1 MENTKPLENNNV
13 AAFLEKPVTISSLP
27 PASPRRKNILIGVL
41 LIFFLLSGY
50 GLYTLSYPKGGP
62 ISPLGN
68 KPGSDDVV
76 VSGENAMESEKGTVE
91 NPING
96 LLYTEEQAKIWQ
108 DRRPLAVMVNNHP
121 DARPQSGLAQADLV
135 FEVNAEGGIPRLM
148 PIFLSKNP
156 EKVGSVRS
164 VRAYFVD
171 FAKEY
176 NAWLA
181 HWGGAQYD
189 PNLPL
194 VADPASDA
202 YDRMRKIFVSSIDE
216 TKNGDGNGTFWRE
229 EKPGLAG
236 EHSGYASVPKLYEMG
251 YALYPDQKK
260 DFQPIKP
267 WVFKDEAKSAD
278 RPQASSAAFNFWNFA
293 DYAVRWE
300 YNQEQNTYKRFQG
313 GVAHLD
319 MATGKQLEAK
329 NVILQIMRET
339 AFNDQKHHLN
349 YNPVGSGKAEIL
361 LDGRVTEAVWRR
373 AKIEERTR
381 FYSTGT
387 GDEIAFN
394 RGQIWIE
401 IVPEGSEIILTP

>member
-1 MENTKPLENNNV
+1 MENIKPLENPNV
-13 AAFLEKPVTISSLP
+13 ATFPEKPVVISS
-27 PASPRRKNILIGVL
+27 SPTVISRRKNILIGGF
-41 LIFFLLSGY
+41 LIFLVVSGY

-68 KPGSDDVV
+68 NPDSKPSS
-76 VSGENAMESEKGTVE
+76 VSGENATESEKGTVE

-121 DARPQSGLAQADLV
+121 DARPQAGLSQADLV
-135 FEVNAEGGIPRLM
+135 YEVNAEGGIPRLM

-164 VRAYFVD
+164 VRVYFVD

-229 EKPGLAG
+229 EKPGLSG
-236 EHSGYASVPKLYEMG
+236 EHTGYASVPKLYEMG
-251 YALYPDQKK
+251 YSLYPDQKK

-267 WVFKDEAKSAD
+267 WVFKDDAKLTNRPESA
-278 RPQASSAAFNFWNFA
+278 STTFNFWNFA
-293 DYAVRWE
+293 EYEVRWE
-300 YNQEQNTYKRFQG
+300 YNREQNTYKRFQG
-313 GVAHLD
+313 GVAQQD
-319 MATGKQLEAK
+319 ATTGKQLEAK

-361 LDGRVTEAVWRR
+361 FDGQVTEAIWRR
-373 AKIEERTR
+373 TKIEERTR
-381 FYSTGT
+381 FYSSET
-387 GDEIAFN
+387 GDEVAFN

-401 IVPEGSEIILTP
+401 IVPESSEITHTL